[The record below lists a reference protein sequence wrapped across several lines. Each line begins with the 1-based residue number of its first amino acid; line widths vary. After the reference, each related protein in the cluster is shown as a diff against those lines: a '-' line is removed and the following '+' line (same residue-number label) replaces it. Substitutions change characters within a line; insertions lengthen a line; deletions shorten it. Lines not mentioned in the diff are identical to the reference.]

1 LKRLDRDIIFRAT
14 LSQEQLGGRMG
25 QTTSAISRVGN
36 VGAFQLK
43 VSARGAL
50 IRSFFGSTSMYWAVV
65 LSGNPTP
72 LRFSILAVPA
82 VGLIAWAILRV
93 RATRNL
99 PSSAEELAHWRAVR
113 KFYWLDV
120 GLEWGLIGVAVFALA
135 RFGRFELIPQT
146 FGVIIGLHYLP
157 LGKIFRAQQYYW
169 TGGVMVT
176 AALGS
181 LLIHRGHIRNVVGCA
196 AVGLALWA
204 TCFAIL
210 CWSSSPFG
218 GRNKS
223 NVR

>member
-1 LKRLDRDIIFRAT
+1 
-14 LSQEQLGGRMG
+14 MV
-25 QTTSAISRVGN
+25 QTTSAVRD

-50 IRSFFGSTSMYWAVV
+50 IRSFFGSTLMYWAVV
-65 LSGNPTP
+65 TSGNPTP
-72 LRFSILAVPA
+72 LRFSILGVPA
-82 VGLIAWAILRV
+82 LGLTAWAILRI

-99 PSSAEELAHWRAVR
+99 PSSAEESTHWRAVR

-120 GLEWGLIGVAVFALA
+120 GLEWGLIGIAVFTLA
-135 RFGRFELIPQT
+135 RFARFDLVPQT
-146 FGVIIGLHYLP
+146 LGVIIGLHYLP
-157 LGKIFRAQQYYW
+157 LGKIFRAHQYYW

-181 LLIHRGHIRNVVGCA
+181 LLVHRGHIRDVVGCL
-196 AVGLALWA
+196 AVGLTLWA

-210 CWSSSPFG
+210 CWASSPFD

-223 NVR
+223 KRR